1 MGEWN
6 EQSMM
11 ELLPVVAWL
20 TKKYTSGMS
29 TSVTYEKAQELMEAV
44 LYCIQAYDKEQ
55 KMGYALATTE
65 EREMQ
70 KIYEDGYKLILRKVK
85 KMRGFYNRLTER
97 FDSFGCQCYEDT
109 MLKGMPEFFKR
120 YDARFGPQ
128 KTLLTL
134 DYPVMWPMEGLTGI
148 DAIEEYL
155 SGVSL
160 EQRFLGAF
168 EKSYVERVLWAYD
181 WNYKEQFFNLCEV
194 MVKHICICVME
205 RKGANALPEPEYFRK
220 YERWATEQSKEER
233 EEKLKKILWRLVDEH
248 FHKNE
253 LLFEY
258 LLRCI

>member
-1 MGEWN
+1 MREWD
-6 EQSMM
+6 EQRMT

-20 TKKYTSGMS
+20 SKRYTGGIS

-44 LYCIQAYDKEQ
+44 LYCVQAYDKEQ
-55 KMGYALATTE
+55 AMGYGLATAE
-65 EREMQ
+65 GIEAQ
-70 KIYEDGYKLILRKVK
+70 KIYEAGYELVLRKVK
-85 KMRGFYNRLTER
+85 KMRGFYNRLMER
-97 FDSFGCQCYEDT
+97 FCSYGCRCYEDT
-109 MLKGMPEFFKR
+109 LLKGMPEFFRR

-160 EQRFLGAF
+160 EQKFLGAF
-168 EKSYVERVLWAYD
+168 DRAYVERVLWTYD

-194 MVKHICICVME
+194 MVKHVCICVME
-205 RKGANALPEPEYFRK
+205 RKGADASPEPENFRK
-220 YERWATEQSKEER
+220 YERWTARQSKKER
-233 EEKLKKILWRLVDEH
+233 EEKLSGILQRLVDEH